1 MKSNAQMTLTGRLV
15 DKLLG
20 TRYEDLPEAA
30 IEIARQ
36 VCLDG
41 IGVALAGIREPLG
54 LGKLTHD
61 YTRQIGGR
69 EEATVFGAG
78 FRTSAQNAAYAN
90 GTLCHALDFDNTW
103 FPLNH
108 PTSPTL
114 PAILAI
120 AERDRLPGRDVVTAI
135 VLAFEVQGRM
145 RVASAGIMAGTTFH
159 KPGVSGL
166 MGAVTAAGKLVGLTH
181 RQFLNAF
188 GLGGSRAGSMS
199 TNTGTMTKSSHSGHA
214 ARMGVE
220 AAMLARMGWTANEDI
235 LGAGG
240 FFELFYG
247 KGNADPE
254 LLLKDFG
261 APYRMVDPG
270 VGFKKHPCNYYTHRP
285 VDAMLELQRKHAI
298 TPDQVAKIVVDFP
311 RVVYVDR
318 PEPKTGLDGKFSI
331 QYTTCLA
338 LLDRRISIESFDDRR
353 RFAEDM
359 RALLPLVTLNVR
371 DDIPTSFESTWAAV
385 HVHTKSGQVLSE
397 RCDRPRGMP
406 GVPLSRDERIAKF
419 KVCVDNVLS
428 TAQAD
433 EVIERVERLDRL
445 RDIASLMDLVGCF
458 PARQRSVE
466 S

>member
-1 MKSNAQMTLTGRLV
+1 MKQETQATLTSRLV
-15 DKLLG
+15 DKLIA
-20 TRYEDLPEAA
+20 TRYEDLPAA
-30 IEIARQ
+30 AKEVARE

-41 IGVALAGIREPLG
+41 IGVTLAGIREPLG
-54 LGKLTHD
+54 LGRLTHD
-61 YTRQIGGR
+61 YTRQIGGK

-166 MGAVTAAGKLVGLTH
+166 MGAVTAAGKLAGLNH

-220 AAMLARMGWTANEDI
+220 AAMLAKMGWTANDDI

-247 KGNADPE
+247 EGNAEPE

-298 TPDQVAKIVVDFP
+298 RPDQVARIIVDFP
-311 RVVYVDR
+311 RVVYVNR
-318 PEPKTGLDGKFSI
+318 PEPKSGLDGKFSI

-338 LLDRRISIESFDDRR
+338 FLDGHIAIDSFADQR

-359 RALLPLVTLNVR
+359 RALLPLVSLNVR
-371 DDIPTSFESTWAAV
+371 DDIPTPFESTWAAV
-385 HVHTKSGQVLSE
+385 HVHTKSGQVVSE

-419 KVCVDNVLS
+419 MVCVDGVLPRDS
-428 TAQAD
+428 A
-433 EVIERVERLDRL
+433 EKLIELVEGLDSL
-445 RDIASLMDLVGCF
+445 RDVSAMMDLVGCF
-458 PARQRSVE
+458 APHRS
-466 S
+466 